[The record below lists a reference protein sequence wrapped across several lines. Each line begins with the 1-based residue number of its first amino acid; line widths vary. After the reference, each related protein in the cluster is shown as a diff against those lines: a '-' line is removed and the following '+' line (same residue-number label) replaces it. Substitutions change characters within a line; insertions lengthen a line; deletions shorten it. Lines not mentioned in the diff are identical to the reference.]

1 MNREHVISDE
11 LIEVAQISFAKG
23 ENWIAYNTIPYFLD
37 TGDMYFFK
45 TADEAHGFSDN
56 NISEYDNYRV
66 LHAYST
72 DELLRRFFYGENLE
86 RLFAD
91 PDANGLYNTEGN
103 AFTDA
108 LIDHIEQQQIL
119 NNKNVSIMNEQ
130 NFDHLKDNIKYMG
143 FGEKQHDELEAHL
156 KEGKEA
162 FQMTYSTEIN
172 KKAFEAVLQFRKSE
186 KSDMYFL
193 NSYKASL
200 DWSNGEKKEQTFYL
214 NYGRGVTAKEA
225 FNLLSG
231 RSVEKELLR
240 KLSPEETTQFKAELK
255 LPPEQRGLAENWEKS
270 PTYKAWIQLDFENK
284 DKNNNY
290 EVKQYHEN
298 YGYDLKAAVGKY
310 FVMEMDG
317 GEKEKALLQSLQ
329 KGNIQ
334 AVNIQVDGEAQ
345 KMFIEANPQYKTI
358 NLYDDKMQ
366 RLNQEQRQHV
376 SQKQSGEELK
386 QGKEVKEDQKQEVKQ
401 DKKKSV
407 KQSPLDDLGKPK
419 KGRSRKKGMSV

>member
-45 TADEAHGFSDN
+45 TADEAHEFSDN

-72 DELLRRFFYGENLE
+72 DELLRRFSYGENLE
-86 RLFAD
+86 RQLAN

-103 AFTDA
+103 AVTNA
-108 LIDHIEQQQIL
+108 LIDYIEQQQIL

-172 KKAFEAVLQFRKSE
+172 KKSFEAVLQFRKSE

-200 DWSNGEKKEQTFYL
+200 DWNNGEKKEQTFYL

-240 KLSPEETTQFKAELK
+240 KLSPEETERFKAELK
-255 LPPEQRGLAENWEKS
+255 LPPEQRGLSENWEKA

-284 DKNNNY
+284 DKNNNH

-376 SQKQSGEELK
+376 SQKQTGEELK

-407 KQSPLDDLGKPK
+407 KQSPLDDLGTPK
-419 KGRSRKKGMSV
+419 KRRSRKKGMSV